1 MSVAGEFR
9 AWALRRSGVHRRRL
23 TRAPFPG
30 AAVLVYHG
38 VRDRRLPT
46 QAMQGR
52 ELHVSE
58 ARLAEQC
65 RTIRELCTPISG
77 GDFVAA
83 VTGQRPLPPNAVM
96 VTFDDG
102 YASMLHLA
110 LPVLERFQIP
120 AVVFVCPDP
129 VARGVRFWFD
139 AVAERSGVDAVAA
152 MKTLP
157 YDAWRAECRR
167 QEMPAL
173 EGDPHRPLSVEEL
186 RRLAASPLIEI
197 GAHTMTHPI
206 LAHAPLDRQREEIEQ
221 SQRVLAGWV
230 GTAPRLFAYPNGR
243 PGLDYS
249 RDTVAIVRELCAEGF
264 AGGDTFAQPGQYPG
278 EQRRLTMLDS
288 VSGAELGHRLAVSWP
303 RAGAPPP

>member
-1 MSVAGEFR
+1 MSVAGEIR
-9 AWALRRSGVHRRRL
+9 SWTLRRSGAHRRRL

-30 AAVLVYHG
+30 VAVLVYHG
-38 VRDRRLPT
+38 VRGDLVPRH
-46 QAMQGR
+46 AMQGR
-52 ELHVSE
+52 ELHVSA

-77 GDFVAA
+77 EDFVAA
-83 VTGQRPLPPNAVM
+83 ATDQRPLPPNAVM
-96 VTFDDG
+96 FTFDDG
-102 YASMLHLA
+102 YASMLRLA

-139 AVAERSGVDAVAA
+139 AVAERCGVDTVTA
-152 MKTLP
+152 MKALP
-157 YDAWRAECRR
+157 YEAWIEASRR
-167 QEMPAL
+167 HEMASP
-173 EGDPHRPLSVEEL
+173 EGDPHRPLTVDEL

-206 LAHAPLDRQREEIEQ
+206 LANASLDRQRDEIVQ

-249 RDTVAIVRELCAEGF
+249 ADTVAIVREVFAEGF
-264 AGGDTFAQPGQYPG
+264 AVGDTFTEPGRYPG

-303 RAGAPPP
+303 RASGAR